1 MRVVISAGGTGG
13 HIYPAIAIINKIKEE
28 EPNSEILYIGTSD
41 RMEKDLI
48 PELGIKYEEITVS
61 GLKRK
66 LTLENFKVLYQFF
79 KAKTKCKKI
88 IKQFNPD
95 IVIGTGGYVTG
106 PVVWAGKKLGKKTF
120 IHEQNS
126 VIGLSNK
133 YLTKYADKI
142 GVSFPSTI
150 QLFPKDK
157 VVLTG
162 NPCSEKALKM
172 KKANKE
178 EYGLSKN
185 KKLVLIV
192 MGSLGSSSVNDKI
205 ISFLNDFK
213 NKNYEVM
220 FVTGNSYYEK
230 IKKMTFPSNVK
241 VAPFIYEMP
250 SLMKVTDLM
259 ITRAGASTMSEI
271 LVLNVPSIFI
281 PSPYV
286 TNNHQYKNAMD
297 LVKQKAALVLEE
309 KDLTK
314 DNLISLID
322 KTFKDKEEYDKM
334 KNNLKK
340 LGIKDSGERIYE
352 VLKGMIMDDQ
362 KFFWNKQYWL

>member
-1 MRVVISAGGTGG
+1 MRVIVSAGGTGG
-13 HIYPAIAIINKIKEE
+13 HIYPAIAIIGKIKEE
-28 EPNSEILYIGTSD
+28 EPQSEVLYIGTSD

-48 PELGIKYEEITVS
+48 PELGIKYEPIHVS

-66 LTLENFKVLYQFF
+66 LTLENIKVLYQFL
-79 KAKTKCKKI
+79 KARNKCKRI
-88 IKQFNPD
+88 IADFNPD
-95 IVIGTGGYVTG
+95 VVIGAGGYVTG
-106 PVVWAGKKLGKKTF
+106 PVIWAAKKLGKKTF

-126 VIGLSNK
+126 VVGLSNR
-133 YLTKYADKI
+133 YLVKYADKI
-142 GVSFPSTI
+142 GVSFSSTLD
-150 QLFPKDK
+150 LFPKEK

-162 NPCSEKALKM
+162 NPCSEKAINM

-178 EYGLSKN
+178 SYGLTKN

-192 MGSLGSSSVNDKI
+192 MGSLGSKTVNDKI
-205 ISFLNDFK
+205 VSFLDEFK
-213 NKNYEVM
+213 DKDYEVM

-230 IKKMTFPSNVK
+230 VKDLKVPKNVK
-241 VAPFIYEMP
+241 IVPFIYEMP

-259 ITRAGASTMSEI
+259 ISRAGASTMSEI
-271 LVLNVPSIFI
+271 LVLNVPTIFI

-297 LVKQKAALVLEE
+297 LVKQKAALIIEE

-314 DNLISLID
+314 ESLID
-322 KTFKDKEEYDKM
+322 LIDSTLNDKTLYKTMKD
-334 KNNLKK
+334 NLKE

-352 VLKGMIMDDQ
+352 VLKGMIMDDK
-362 KFFWNKQYWL
+362 KFF

>member
-1 MRVVISAGGTGG
+1 MRIIVSAGGTGG
-13 HIYPAIAIINKIKEE
+13 HIYPAIAIINKVKEE
-28 EPNSEILYIGTSD
+28 EPNSEVLYIGTSN

-48 PELGIKYEEITVS
+48 PELGIKYEEINVS

-66 LTLENFKVLYQFF
+66 LTLENVKVLYQFF
-79 KAKTKCKKI
+79 HARSKCKKI
-88 IKQFNPD
+88 IKEFDPD
-95 IVIGTGGYVTG
+95 IVIGAGGYVTG
-106 PVVWAGKKLGKKTF
+106 PVIWAAKKLGKKTF

-126 VIGLSNK
+126 VVGLSNR

-142 GVSFPSTI
+142 GVSFPSTLD
-150 QLFPKDK
+150 LFPKEK

-162 NPCSEKALKM
+162 NPCSEKAIKM

-178 EYGLSKN
+178 DYGLTKG

-192 MGSLGSSSVNDKI
+192 MGSLGSRTVNDKI
-205 ISFLNDFK
+205 VSFLNEFK
-213 NKNYEVM
+213 NKDYEVM

-230 IKKMTFPSNVK
+230 VKKINVPKNVK
-241 VAPFIYEMP
+241 IVPFIYEMP

-297 LVKQKAALVLEE
+297 LVKENAALLLEE
-309 KDLTK
+309 KDLNGE
-314 DNLISLID
+314 NLTNKIDELI
-322 KTFKDKEEYDKM
+322 KNPNIIKE
-334 KNNLKK
+334 NLKK
-340 LGIKDSGERIYE
+340 FIINDSASKIYE
-352 VLKGMIMDDQ
+352 AIKGRVDYD
-362 KFFWNKQYWL
+362 K

>member
-28 EPNSEILYIGTSD
+28 EPNSSFLYIGTSD

-48 PELGIKYEEITVS
+48 PELGIKYEEISIS

-66 LTLENFKVLYQFF
+66 ITLDNIKVLF
-79 KAKTKCKKI
+79 KFLKARNKCKKI
-88 IKQFNPD
+88 IKEFDPD
-95 IVIGTGGYVTG
+95 VVIGAGGYVTG
-106 PVVWAGKKLGKKTF
+106 PVIWAAKKLGKKTF

-133 YLTKYADKI
+133 YLTRYADKI
-142 GVSFPSTI
+142 GVSFESTLNKFPS
-150 QLFPKDK
+150 DK

-162 NPCSEKALKM
+162 NPCSEKALSM
-172 KKANKE
+172 KKANKAD
-178 EYGLSKN
+178 YGLSKD

-192 MGSLGSSSVNDKI
+192 MGSLGSNSVNEKI
-205 ISFLNDFK
+205 VSFLNDFK
-213 NKNYEVM
+213 NKDYEVM

-230 IKKMTFPSNVK
+230 VKKLKLPDNVK
-241 VAPFIYEMP
+241 IAPFIYEMP

-259 ITRAGASTMSEI
+259 VTRAGASTMSEI
-271 LVLNVPSIFI
+271 LVLGVPSIFI

-297 LVKQKAALVLEE
+297 LVRKNAGLILEE

-314 DNLISLID
+314 DNLINLID
-322 KTFKDKEEYDKM
+322 STLSNKEKYQEI
-334 KNNLKK
+334 KNNLKTM
-340 LGIKDSGERIYE
+340 GIKDSGERIYE
-352 VLKGMIMDDQ
+352 VLKGMILDDK
-362 KFFWNKQYWL
+362 KFFWWTQY

>member
-1 MRVVISAGGTGG
+1 MRVIVSAGGTGG
-13 HIYPAIAIINKIKEE
+13 HIYPALAIVSKIKEE
-28 EPNSEILYIGTSD
+28 EPNSEILYIGTSN

-48 PELGIKYEEITVS
+48 PELGIKYEAINVS

-66 LTLENFKVLYQFF
+66 LTLENIKVLYQFL
-79 KAKTKCKKI
+79 KARGKCKKI
-88 IKQFNPD
+88 IGEFNPD
-95 IVIGTGGYVTG
+95 IVIGAGGYVAG
-106 PVVWAGKKLGKKTF
+106 PVIWAAHKLGKKTF

-126 VIGLSNK
+126 VVGLTNK

-142 GVSFPSTI
+142 GVSFSSTLD
-150 QLFPKDK
+150 LFPKEK

-162 NPCSEKALKM
+162 NPCSEKALGM

-178 EYGLSKN
+178 SYGLTKN

-192 MGSLGSSSVNDKI
+192 MGSLGSKTVNDKI
-205 ISFLNDFK
+205 VSFLDDFK
-213 NKNYEVM
+213 DKDYEVM

-230 IKKMTFPSNVK
+230 VKDLKVPSNVK
-241 VAPFIYEMP
+241 IVPFIYEMP
-250 SLMKVTDLM
+250 SLMKSTDLM
-259 ITRAGASTMSEI
+259 ISRAGASTMSEI
-271 LVLNVPSIFI
+271 LVLNVPTIFI

-297 LVKQKAALVLEE
+297 LVNQKAALIIEE

-314 DNLISLID
+314 ESMINLIDSTLNDKVLYKTMKDNL
-322 KTFKDKEEYDKM
+322 KE
-334 KNNLKK
+334 

-352 VLKGMIMDDQ
+352 VLKGMIMDDK
-362 KFFWNKQYWL
+362 KFF